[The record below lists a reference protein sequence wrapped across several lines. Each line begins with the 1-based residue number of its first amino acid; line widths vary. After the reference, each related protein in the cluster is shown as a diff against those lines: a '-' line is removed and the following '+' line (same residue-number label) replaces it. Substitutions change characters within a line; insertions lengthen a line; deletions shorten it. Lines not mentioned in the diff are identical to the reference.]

1 MFTNKI
7 KRTIEID
14 EEKLKNLKLFE
25 RVDADYLD
33 NNGLSVYYIRV
44 VGGLIR
50 CLSNTEAISQ
60 QFIALPASYF
70 HR

>member
-1 MFTNKI
+1 MFKAKNTKN
-7 KRTIEID
+7 IEID

-25 RVDADYLD
+25 RVDADSLD

-44 VGGLIR
+44 IGGLIR
-50 CLSNTEAISQ
+50 CVSNTEAISQ